1 MEMFYVYVLYNKETK
16 ELYKGFTKNL
26 KLRFERHSHH
36 QVKSTKG

>member
-1 MEMFYVYVLYNKETK
+1 MFYVYVLYNEQTK

-26 KLRFERHSHH
+26 KLRFEQHLHR